1 MFDDTKA
8 FVQSCDTCQRF
19 AIPRNTGA
27 QGGIVSKF
35 PGDYVAIDMFGK
47 VKEPTKRGNVFG
59 LVIVDLYTKKVVAV
73 GLPDKKPATWVRALE
88 ENWIVHESYPR
99 RLLSDR
105 DPSFLAAFAQVT
117 YRVWGTKKAI
127 STTVWNPRGNSEAE
141 AHVNKVKSA
150 LKKILKERP
159 GDWDEHLVEVCL
171 KLQSEVNRS
180 TGFSAFFLNHL
191 RDPYLPSD
199 FTELQPL
206 QPDAQSQDVYVT
218 NAMKERAPL
227 FQQVEHSMEEWRAQE
242 KVRRAKKAAR
252 IPPREPGSQVLL
264 RVEQN
269 HAGFWTARWTGP
281 YRVLEAP
288 TEFTRRLQLPD
299 VGEYPVVN
307 VQRLRPY
314 HHKQTQLPLA
324 QHEPDKYENPPGFAE
339 VEEKLLAPKDEADR
353 FKVEQ
358 IISERSHDP
367 GDADSGRYYH
377 VKWKGYPKSKSTW
390 EPEEYLDHCQEALA
404 EWRKRYPQPLEGDQ
418 ERLGKCLR
426 RFRPRKQKKD
436 IYSLQRAQEGQG
448 SSPSRGAG
456 TLSRKR
462 GRSPSAGEEIG

>member
-47 VKEPTKRGNVFG
+47 VKEPTKHGNVFG

-105 DPSFLAAFAQVT
+105 DPSFLAAFAQET
-117 YRVWGTKKAI
+117 YRVWGTKKV
-127 STTVWNPRGNSEAE
+127 TTTAWNPRGNGEAE

-218 NAMKERAPL
+218 NAMKERASL
-227 FQQVEHSMEEWRAQE
+227 FRQVERSMEELREQQKARRAQ
-242 KVRRAKKAAR
+242 KAAR
-252 IPPREPGSQVLL
+252 IPPMEPGSQVLL

-269 HAGFWTARWTGP
+269 HAGFW
-281 YRVLEAP
+281 
-288 TEFTRRLQLPD
+288 
-299 VGEYPVVN
+299 
-307 VQRLRPY
+307 
-314 HHKQTQLPLA
+314 
-324 QHEPDKYENPPGFAE
+324 
-339 VEEKLLAPKDEADR
+339 
-353 FKVEQ
+353 
-358 IISERSHDP
+358 
-367 GDADSGRYYH
+367 
-377 VKWKGYPKSKSTW
+377 
-390 EPEEYLDHCQEALA
+390 
-404 EWRKRYPQPLEGDQ
+404 
-418 ERLGKCLR
+418 
-426 RFRPRKQKKD
+426 
-436 IYSLQRAQEGQG
+436 
-448 SSPSRGAG
+448 
-456 TLSRKR
+456 
-462 GRSPSAGEEIG
+462 